1 MIRAVS
7 TPSLHGLGHCRLLA
21 TKAGTS
27 SLVAYK
33 LRMPAKP
40 RQLVSSARKVTIG
53 SQREAYPATYHMGLF
68 PWLLSAERQRV
79 PADDLDVHAAH
90 EEHWKSSCEGGV
102 IEQVLSYAPLPV
114 RRRLA
119 HELNMHI
126 ARAALGTPA
135 MDDVCQ
141 GAVLALR
148 RVTGLLSSASSTG
161 GQEAEAGLAQ
171 VLTRA
176 LLDRYTDDLR
186 RLRTD
191 RVRLE
196 LDIQGIHGA
205 RIHQLRT
212 QSGSVEALA
221 ALETAVVAEKA
232 ANGSGKSRL
241 SALRAGLARQSF
253 RFSRTLG
260 AVRAD
265 PADTSSSNELGE
277 AVRVR
282 VDVEL
287 RVDMRYR
294 LIGGQEAPRTI
305 VDDNA
310 TRNLMLTLESTRQD
324 QGSKLE
330 WRVADIDYLLSSELR
345 IQQEFAQAHIA
356 Y

>member
-1 MIRAVS
+1 MIRALS
-7 TPSLHGLGHCRLLA
+7 TPSLHGLGHCRQLA

-27 SLVAYK
+27 ALVAYK
-33 LRMPAKP
+33 LRMPAKS
-40 RQLVSSARKVTIG
+40 RRLVPSTRKVTIG

-79 PADDLDVHAAH
+79 PADDLEVHAAH
-90 EEHWKSSCEGGV
+90 EEHWKSACVGEGGLV
-102 IEQVLSYAPLPV
+102 EQVLRYAPLPV

-119 HELNMHI
+119 HELNMYI
-126 ARAALGTPA
+126 ARAALGTQA

-141 GAVLALR
+141 GAALALR
-148 RVTGLLSSASSTG
+148 RITGLLSSASSTG
-161 GQEAEAGLAQ
+161 GQEAEVGLAQ

-196 LDIQGIHGA
+196 LDIADIHSA

-232 ANGSGKSRL
+232 AKGSGKSRL

-253 RFSRTLG
+253 SFSRTLG
-260 AVRAD
+260 AVRAA
-265 PADTSSSNELGE
+265 PATTSSRKELGE

-294 LIGGQEAPRTI
+294 LVGGREETI

-345 IQQEFAQAHIA
+345 IQQEFAEAHIA
-356 Y
+356 C

>member
-1 MIRAVS
+1 
-7 TPSLHGLGHCRLLA
+7 
-21 TKAGTS
+21 
-27 SLVAYK
+27 
-33 LRMPAKP
+33 
-40 RQLVSSARKVTIG
+40 
-53 SQREAYPATYHMGLF
+53 
-68 PWLLSAERQRV
+68 
-79 PADDLDVHAAH
+79 
-90 EEHWKSSCEGGV
+90 
-102 IEQVLSYAPLPV
+102 
-114 RRRLA
+114 
-119 HELNMHI
+119 
-126 ARAALGTPA
+126 
-135 MDDVCQ
+135 
-141 GAVLALR
+141 
-148 RVTGLLSSASSTG
+148 
-161 GQEAEAGLAQ
+161 
-171 VLTRA
+171 
-176 LLDRYTDDLR
+176 
-186 RLRTD
+186 
-191 RVRLE
+191 
-196 LDIQGIHGA
+196 
-205 RIHQLRT
+205 
-212 QSGSVEALA
+212 
-221 ALETAVVAEKA
+221 
-232 ANGSGKSRL
+232 SRL

-265 PADTSSSNELGE
+265 PADTSSSKELGE

>member
-1 MIRAVS
+1 
-7 TPSLHGLGHCRLLA
+7 
-21 TKAGTS
+21 
-27 SLVAYK
+27 
-33 LRMPAKP
+33 MPANGQ
-40 RQLVSSARKVTIG
+40 RQVAAARKVATG
-53 SQREAYPATYHMGLF
+53 PQHEAYPATYHMGLF
-68 PWLLSAERQRV
+68 PWLLSAERQRI
-79 PADDLDVHAAH
+79 PADDLEVHAASAQD
-90 EEHWKSSCEGGV
+90 EHWKRACIGGGGAA
-102 IEQVLSYAPLPV
+102 EKVLRYAPLPV

-126 ARAALGTPA
+126 ARAALGSQA
-135 MDDVCQ
+135 IDDVCR
-141 GAVLALR
+141 GAELALY
-148 RVTGLLSSASSTG
+148 RVTDLLSRASSAG

-176 LLDRYTDDLR
+176 LLDRYTEDLR

-191 RVRLE
+191 NVRVE
-196 LDIQGIHGA
+196 LDIAGIHSA

-221 ALETAVVAEKA
+221 ALEAAVVAETA
-232 ANGSGKSRL
+232 AASGSAKSRL
-241 SALRAGLARQSF
+241 SALRVGLAKQSF

-260 AVRAD
+260 AVRAA
-265 PADTSSSNELGE
+265 PATTSACKELSE

-287 RVDMRYR
+287 GVDMRYR
-294 LIGGQEAPRTI
+294 LIGGQRAPKTI

-324 QGSKLE
+324 QGSMLE

-345 IQQEFAQAHIA
+345 IQQEFEEAHIA
-356 Y
+356 C

>member
-1 MIRAVS
+1 MAS
-7 TPSLHGLGHCRLLA
+7 QL
-21 TKAGTS
+21 
-27 SLVAYK
+27 K
-33 LRMPAKP
+33 LPAKP
-40 RQLVSSARKVTIG
+40 RQLATSAGKAMIG
-53 SQREAYPATYHMGLF
+53 TQHEAYPATYHMGLF

-79 PADDLDVHAAH
+79 PADDLEVHAASAH
-90 EEHWKSSCEGGV
+90 EEHWKSACVGGGGIV
-102 IEQVLSYAPLPV
+102 EQVLCYAPLAV

-126 ARAALGTPA
+126 ARAALGA
-135 MDDVCQ
+135 QAIDDVCQ
-141 GAVLALR
+141 GAALALR
-148 RVTGLLSSASSTG
+148 RVTGLLSSASSAG

-171 VLTRA
+171 VLTRG

-191 RVRLE
+191 QVRLE
-196 LDIQGIHGA
+196 LDIAGIHGA

-212 QSGSVEALA
+212 QSGSAEGLA
-221 ALETAVVAEKA
+221 ALEAAALAEKA
-232 ANGSGKSRL
+232 ASSSAKSRL
-241 SALRAGLARQSF
+241 SALRLGLARQSF

-260 AVRAD
+260 AVRAA
-265 PADTSSSNELGE
+265 PAATSACKESSE

-294 LIGGQEAPRTI
+294 LIGGLEAPRTI

-310 TRNLMLTLESTRQD
+310 TRNLVLTLESTRQD

-330 WRVADIDYLLSSELR
+330 WRVADIDYLLSSEQR
-345 IQQEFAQAHIA
+345 IQQEFQEAHMA
-356 Y
+356 C